1 MTALREIRK
10 HLGLS
15 QRGIAS
21 MLQVTQAMVSFYET
35 GENEFPPDKA
45 RLLIEYAGK
54 RGLEISFNH
63 IYGREAL
70 PCAAA

>member
-1 MTALREIRK
+1 
-10 HLGLS
+10 
-15 QRGIAS
+15 

-54 RGLEISFNH
+54 RGLEISYNH